1 MRAIATL
8 AVALAAAIV
17 WTVGST
23 SAYTVDSANAY
34 VVDPF
39 NRVMEVVKAA
49 NVRAGPSTEYDV
61 RVVLHEGA
69 TVRVTGAVLGRDWM
83 RVDLRGD
90 GDESF
95 IYAPLL
101 RETGVAAGLRPVGP
115 NWSVTQNQ
123 PCHVW
128 NDGQR
133 GQEPFIWWG
142 DCVDGKASGEG
153 RLIWHTRYGRHV
165 YEGNMVA
172 GKQHGHG
179 TLLRS
184 DAARYEGEWQEGKR
198 HGIGIYT
205 WAAGHRYEGGWRDDR
220 PHGFGTATFADG
232 DVHQGE
238 WRRGCYGERD
248 GIWSALIATVEDCGF
263 N

>member
-17 WTVGST
+17 WTVESA
-23 SAYTVDSANAY
+23 SAYTSDSANAY

-69 TVRVTGAVLGRDWM
+69 TVRVTGAVLDGDWM

-101 RETGVAAGLRPVGP
+101 EEVVSAPFEPFGP
-115 NWSVTQNQ
+115 DWSVAENQ
-123 PCHVW
+123 PCQVW
-128 NDGQR
+128 NWGM
-133 GQEPFIWWG
+133 GHKYKSFTWSG
-142 DCVDGKASGEG
+142 DCVGGKASGQG
-153 RLIWHTRYGRHV
+153 RLVWISRFGKNV
-165 YEGNMVA
+165 YEGGMEA
-172 GKQHGHG
+172 GKQHGIG
-179 TLLRS
+179 KLRRS
-184 DAARYEGEWQEGKR
+184 DGARYEGQWRNGHR
-198 HGIGIYT
+198 HGSGIYK
-205 WAAGHRYEGGWRDDR
+205 WAAGHRYEGAWSDDR

-232 DVHQGE
+232 DVHEGE
-238 WRRGCYGERD
+238 WSMGCYGESD

>member
-1 MRAIATL
+1 MRTHAI
-8 AVALAAAIV
+8 LAAAVAAALLWIV
-17 WTVGST
+17 DTAN
-23 SAYTVDSANAY
+23 AYTVESFDK
-34 VVDPF
+34 
-39 NRVMEVVKAA
+39 VMEVVTAA
-49 NVRAGPSTEYDV
+49 NVRAGPGPSHDV
-61 RVVLHEGA
+61 RGVLHQGA
-69 TVRVTGAVLGRDWM
+69 TVRVTGAVTGRDWM

-90 GDESF
+90 GDEAY

-101 RETGVAAGLRPVGP
+101 KETGDDAGLEPVGL
-115 NWSVTQNQ
+115 NWSFTQGR

-128 NDGQR
+128 NDGR
-133 GQEPFIWWG
+133 RDYEPFTWWG

-153 RLIWHTRYGRHV
+153 RLIWHTRYGRYV
-165 YEGNMVA
+165 YEGSMEA
-172 GKQHGHG
+172 GRQHGNG
-179 TLLRS
+179 TLVRS
-184 DAARYEGEWQEGKR
+184 DGSRYEGEWHHGKR

-238 WRRGCYGERD
+238 WRQGCYGERE